1 MKSLL
6 AKFIVIGLIL
16 FVHVEV
22 RGADW
27 KLYSFND
34 KGKNYYDA
42 QSITRAS
49 KNIVRVWV
57 KWNYTEKGVMDI
69 VEKMGKEFKKLEY
82 SIILNEINCA
92 EKTTRFLSLNYF
104 DNNREVIV
112 SGSYT
117 TEWTFIVPDTIDE
130 SLYKEICK

>member
-34 KGKNYYDA
+34 KGKNYYDG

-69 VEKMGKEFKKLEY
+69 AEKMGKEFKKLEY

-92 EKTTRFLSLNYF
+92 ENTTRFLSLNYF

-117 TEWTFIVPDTIDE
+117 TEWTFSVPDTIDE